1 MHLIYI
7 FNCYCTFGDTSYDTH
22 SNFVIVSLRTA
33 LHVYSNVLLVHTII
47 TKCCGVIF
55 LIDAHHKC
63 SLINAHRRYLLNPY
77 SIVTCAGFSS
87 SSLTTLTVA
96 WAIWMKL
103 RGTSQMHYGL
113 VKISIDHL
121 LVGICIGHV
130 GVRYQLVTCLLVYA
144 LSLYLKVD
152 TPFFFGT
159 SNVLGFVCQF

>member
-1 MHLIYI
+1 MIHIQIL
-7 FNCYCTFGDTSYDTH
+7 
-22 SNFVIVSLRTA
+22 SLRTA

-103 RGTSQMHYGL
+103 RGTSQMHDG
-113 VKISIDHL
+113 VWSSGHQISMGHL

-130 GVRYQLVTCLLVYA
+130 GVRYQLVTCLLIYA
-144 LSLYLKVD
+144 LVM
-152 TPFFFGT
+152 
-159 SNVLGFVCQF
+159 